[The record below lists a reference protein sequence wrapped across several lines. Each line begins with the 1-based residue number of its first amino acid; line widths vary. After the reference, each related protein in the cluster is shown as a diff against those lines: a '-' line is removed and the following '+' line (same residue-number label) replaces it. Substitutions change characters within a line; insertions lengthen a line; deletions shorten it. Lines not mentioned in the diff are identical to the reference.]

1 MPPLTSDPSSRND
14 FAGERAEMVRH
25 QLERRGISNELV
37 LAAMR
42 DVPREA
48 FVRSELAEFA
58 YQDAPLP
65 IGEDQT
71 ISQPYMV
78 ALMAEQLEPAP
89 EERALDVGTGS
100 GYAAA
105 VLSRIFAEV
114 YTIERHEALAA
125 SARERFDRLDY
136 ENIEV
141 RHGDGSMGWP
151 ERAPFDAIEVAAA
164 GPDVP
169 QPLLDQLAVGGR
181 LVAPTGPVS
190 RAQEL
195 KRVRRVGEDTY
206 EEEDLGRVRFV
217 PLVGES
223 GWTPSGDGA
232 TPEAPPAPPEPETVP
247 ERIAVDADR
256 FGDLSTADLDA
267 LLARIGDARIVCLG
281 EATHGTSEFYRMRAR
296 ITRALIEE
304 KGFTVVAAEADWP
317 DAAQVNAYVRSLDR
331 SAVPETAFTR
341 FPTWMW
347 ANEEVVEFLD
357 WLREY
362 NVSRA
367 RNQQAG
373 FYGLDLYSLYTSI
386 EAVLE
391 YLDEVDPAAAA
402 VARQRYGCLSPWE
415 HDPAAYGRAALTGQY
430 HECADEAVAM
440 LNDLLDKRLQYRGKD
455 GERFLDAVQNAR
467 LVADAEAYY
476 RAMYYGSKNSWNLR
490 DQHMFDTLQEVL
502 DVRGGDAKAVV
513 WAHNSH
519 LGNAA
524 ATEMGARGQHNV
536 GQLCRDAYGDDA
548 YLIGFGTDRGT
559 VAAASEWGGPM
570 EVKEVRPA
578 HEESYERLCHE
589 SEVPSFLLPL
599 RPAHTPELRDALA
612 EERLER
618 AIGVIYRPE
627 TELRSHYFQARL
639 PQQFDEY
646 VWFDETEAVTPLTSD
661 AGAGMPDTFPF
672 GV

>member
-1 MPPLTSDPSSRND
+1 
-14 FAGERAEMVRH
+14 MVRH

-78 ALMAEQLEPAP
+78 ALMAEQLEPAS

-151 ERAPFDAIEVAAA
+151 EHAPFDAIEVAAA

-195 KRVRRVGEDTY
+195 KRIRRVGEDTY

-223 GWTPSGDGA
+223 GWAPSGDGA
-232 TPEAPPAPPEPETVP
+232 APETPPAPPEPETVP
-247 ERIAVDADR
+247 ERIAVNADR
-256 FGDLSTADLDA
+256 VDDLSTADLDA
-267 LLARIGDARIVCLG
+267 LLSRIGDARIVCLG

-331 SAVPETAFTR
+331 SAVPERAFTR

-347 ANEEVVEFLD
+347 ANEEVLEFLD

-362 NVSRA
+362 NATQPRD
-367 RNQQAG
+367 QQAG

-440 LNDLLDKRLQYRGKD
+440 LNDLLDKRLQYRGED

-467 LVADAEAYY
+467 LVADAEEYY
-476 RAMYYGSKNSWNLR
+476 RAMYYGAHNSWNLR

-502 DVRGGDAKAVV
+502 DGRGGDAKAVV

-536 GQLCRDAYGDDA
+536 GQLCRDAYGDAA

-570 EVKEVRPA
+570 EVKDVRPA
-578 HEESYERLCHE
+578 HEDSYERLCHE

-599 RPAHTPELRDALA
+599 RPAHAPELRDALA
-612 EERLER
+612 DARLER

>member
-1 MPPLTSDPSSRND
+1 
-14 FAGERAEMVRH
+14 
-25 QLERRGISNELV
+25 
-37 LAAMR
+37 
-42 DVPREA
+42 
-48 FVRSELAEFA
+48 
-58 YQDAPLP
+58 
-65 IGEDQT
+65 
-71 ISQPYMV
+71 
-78 ALMAEQLEPAP
+78 
-89 EERALDVGTGS
+89 
-100 GYAAA
+100 
-105 VLSRIFAEV
+105 
-114 YTIERHEALAA
+114 
-125 SARERFDRLDY
+125 
-136 ENIEV
+136 
-141 RHGDGSMGWP
+141 
-151 ERAPFDAIEVAAA
+151 
-164 GPDVP
+164 
-169 QPLLDQLAVGGR
+169 
-181 LVAPTGPVS
+181 VAPTGPVS

-195 KRVRRVGEDTY
+195 KRIRRVGEDTY

-223 GWTPSGDGA
+223 GWAPSGDGA
-232 TPEAPPAPPEPETVP
+232 APETPPAPPEPETVP
-247 ERIAVDADR
+247 ERIAVNADR
-256 FGDLSTADLDA
+256 VDDLSTADLDA
-267 LLARIGDARIVCLG
+267 LLSRIGDARIVCLG

-331 SAVPETAFTR
+331 SAVPERAFTR

-347 ANEEVVEFLD
+347 ANEEVLEFLD

-362 NVSRA
+362 NATQPRD
-367 RNQQAG
+367 QQAG

-440 LNDLLDKRLQYRGKD
+440 LNDLLDKRLQYRGED

-467 LVADAEAYY
+467 LVADAEEYY
-476 RAMYYGSKNSWNLR
+476 RAMYYGAHNSWNLR

-502 DVRGGDAKAVV
+502 DGRGGDAKAVV

-536 GQLCRDAYGDDA
+536 GQLCRDAYGDAA

-570 EVKEVRPA
+570 EVKDVRPA
-578 HEESYERLCHE
+578 HEDSYERLCHE

-599 RPAHTPELRDALA
+599 RPAHAPELRDALA
-612 EERLER
+612 DARLER